1 MKLKVGE
8 IVQIKN
14 INDPVWEKYTNFS
27 DWKKYCGTTST
38 IDDIKHHTPRSYFS
52 LKDIGPWWVEEELKS
67 LSEIRKE
74 KIKKLKSKIK

>member
-27 DWKKYCGTTST
+27 DWKKYCGTT
-38 IDDIKHHTPRSYFS
+38 
-52 LKDIGPWWVEEELKS
+52 
-67 LSEIRKE
+67 
-74 KIKKLKSKIK
+74 